1 MVGDRMGDSEGL
13 AAVLLDALE
22 RSATTADGGDLEG
35 ALQSMVSRAQA
46 AWPSIR
52 VAPRQFVR
60 YVAARAPRD
69 LDVPSGLSS
78 LHAEGLYIACACA
91 FGDAG
96 AMTALEEAFFGDIDA
111 KLARMSPDPGFA
123 EEVKQRVRAKLFVQD
138 VERPARIASYAGRGD
153 LRTFLR
159 VLMTREAIS
168 LRRHR
173 RGRREVPL
181 ADERPV
187 ERWETTDP
195 ELLHLRRSYEAEFE
209 EAFREAIAALSS
221 EERNLLRYYY
231 VDRLNIDHIGA
242 IYGIH
247 RVSASRRLNK
257 ARLALVERTREHLA
271 ERLDLGSTDL
281 RSVLRLIQSA
291 VDVSLRRAL
300 GDASRG

>member
-1 MVGDRMGDSEGL
+1 MGDAEGL
-13 AAVLLDALE
+13 ASVLLAALQ
-22 RSATTADGGDLEG
+22 RSAPAGDTSDLEG

-46 AWPSIR
+46 AWPSVR
-52 VAPRQFVR
+52 VAPREFVR
-60 YVAARAPRD
+60 YVGERAPRD
-69 LDVPSGLSS
+69 LDVPAGLSS
-78 LHAEGLYIACACA
+78 LHAEGLYIACACVGA
-91 FGDAG
+91 VAG
-96 AMTALEEAFFGDIDA
+96 AMAALEEAFFRDLDA
-111 KLARMSPDPGFA
+111 KLARMSPDPGFG
-123 EEVKQRVRAKLFVQD
+123 EEVKQRVRAKLFVD
-138 VERPARIASYAGRGD
+138 DPGRPARIASYAGRGD

-168 LRRHR
+168 LRRHG

-181 ADERPV
+181 GDERQA

-209 EAFREAIAALSS
+209 EAFREAIAALTS

-300 GDASRG
+300 GDASRR